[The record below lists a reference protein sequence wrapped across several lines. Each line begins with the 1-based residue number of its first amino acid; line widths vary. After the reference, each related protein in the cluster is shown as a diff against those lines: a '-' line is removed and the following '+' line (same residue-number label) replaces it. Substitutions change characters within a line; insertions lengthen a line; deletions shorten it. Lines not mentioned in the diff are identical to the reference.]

1 MIKLIAID
9 LDGTLFNSHQQITEK
24 NQRAI
29 KLARGNGIKTA
40 IVTGR
45 GRAGAEAALD
55 MLGMEMPVICSAGSL
70 IYSNHGTELI
80 SARTFQIN
88 DELSRIV
95 SFSRKHRAGLIADSL
110 DGSWWFGPNA
120 IGENLD
126 PLTAAYA
133 LQSRRTFE
141 PEKDFLQPM
150 LKITLVAD
158 PEILHLAEE
167 ELCKGCPSLHHVYA
181 GMRYIDLTRYDVNK
195 GSALAILAEHLN
207 ISADETA
214 AIGDQPI
221 DISMLEYAKLS
232 IAMANAPEGLKR
244 IAFWVAPSNDED
256 GVAWAIEKMISHQ
269 YENN

>member
-1 MIKLIAID
+1 MIKFMAID
-9 LDGTLFNSHQQITEK
+9 LDGTLFNSRQQISEK

-29 KLARGNGIKTA
+29 KLAREKGIQTA

-80 SARTFQIN
+80 SARNFQIT
-88 DELSRIV
+88 DELSLIV
-95 SFSRKHRAGLIADSL
+95 SFARKHKAGLIADSSN
-110 DGSWWFGPNA
+110 GSWWFGPDA

-126 PLTAAYA
+126 PLTAVYA

-150 LKITLVAD
+150 LKITIVAE
-158 PEILHLAEE
+158 PAILHLAEE
-167 ELCKGCPSLHHVYA
+167 DLCKDCPSLHHVYA

-195 GSALAILAEHLN
+195 GSALEILADHFS

-221 DISMLEYAKLS
+221 DRSMLEYARLS

-256 GVAWAIEKMISHQ
+256 GVAWAIEKIVSNQ
-269 YENN
+269 NEKN